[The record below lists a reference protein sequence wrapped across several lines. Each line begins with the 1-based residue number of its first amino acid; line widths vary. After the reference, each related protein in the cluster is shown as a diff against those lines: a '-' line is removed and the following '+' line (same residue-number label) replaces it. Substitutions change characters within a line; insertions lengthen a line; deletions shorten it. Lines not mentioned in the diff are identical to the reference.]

1 MKQILA
7 IIVMLTFS
15 LSISADVVF
24 KKTTDGTA
32 FEITNPKDGYA
43 TNLASSVS
51 KNPSDFLGKRNDLTP
66 KVFFNFASKF
76 KNSGA
81 TILGGCCETRPDH
94 IREIYKLK

>member
-1 MKQILA
+1 MGIP
-7 IIVMLTFS
+7 FG
-15 LSISADVVF
+15 F
-24 KKTTDGTA
+24 KLNG